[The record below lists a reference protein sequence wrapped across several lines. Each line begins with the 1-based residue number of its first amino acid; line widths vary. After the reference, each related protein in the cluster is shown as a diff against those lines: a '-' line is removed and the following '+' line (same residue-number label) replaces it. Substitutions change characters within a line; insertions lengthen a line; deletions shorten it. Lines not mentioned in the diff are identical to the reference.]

1 MSREFDVRRHDLAQ
15 LRVPPQSIEAEQA
28 VLGGIML
35 SPDSL
40 ADVADILREEMF
52 YRRDHQLIYAGIL
65 ELKEKSRPY
74 DAVTLGDWFEAQGL
88 GEQIANGAYLIEL
101 ASTTPSAANVRAY
114 AEIVADKAILRQFI
128 EIGTGIVN
136 DGFEPDG
143 RESHELIAGASSRLS
158 ELGSVRATSG
168 GLRYVR
174 NALSA
179 AFDDIVA
186 RYHGNV
192 SPGLVPPWDNVAGIL
207 PGLEDTDL
215 MILAARPG
223 MGKTAAALAF
233 CDAAARQGRHVA
245 LFSLEMATQQL
256 TVRMISFQ
264 SGIDSSKLRREGG
277 LEDED
282 WTALTDAVRTLK
294 EMPIAIDDE
303 ASVNIAALAARARR
317 MNAKLKAKG
326 QPGLGLIVIDYLQL
340 MEGTGKGDKRHEEVS
355 EISRGLKLLAKELK
369 CPVIALSQLN
379 RSLESRT
386 DKRPTMADLRESGAL
401 EQDADVI
408 AFLYRDDYYTKD
420 RSTAPGISEFILGK
434 NRHGPTG
441 TAYLR
446 HDLACFRF
454 HDHMGQRPMYGKA
467 ASTAANTDGFDD
479 ENPAPRRRQARGKEA
494 AAQ

>member
-1 MSREFDVRRHDLAQ
+1 MIRGQ

-40 ADVADILREEMF
+40 AEVADVLREELF

-74 DAVTLGDWFEAQGL
+74 DAVTLGEWFESQGL
-88 GEQIANGAYLIEL
+88 GEEIAGGAYLIEL

-128 EIGTGIVN
+128 ELGTGMVN
-136 DGFEPDG
+136 DGFAPDG

-174 NALSA
+174 SALSA
-179 AFDDIVA
+179 AYDEIVA
-186 RYHGNV
+186 RYQGTA
-192 SPGLVPPWDNVAGIL
+192 SPGLVPPWQNVAGIL

-223 MGKTAAALAF
+223 MGKTAAALEF
-233 CDAAARQGRHVA
+233 CDAAASRGRHVA
-245 LFSLEMATQQL
+245 LFSLEMSTQQITTRL
-256 TVRMISFQ
+256 ISQQ

-282 WTALTDAVRTLK
+282 WSILTDAIRALK
-294 EMPIAIDDE
+294 EMPLAIDDE
-303 ASVNIAALAARARR
+303 ACVNIAALAARARR
-317 MNAKLKAKG
+317 MHAKLKAKG
-326 QPGLGLIVIDYLQL
+326 EPGLGLIVIDYLQL

-420 RSTAPGISEFILGK
+420 RSTAPGIAEFILGK
-434 NRHGPTG
+434 NRHGATD

-446 HDLACFRF
+446 HDLSRFRF
-454 HDHMGQRPMYGKA
+454 HDHHGPRPMYGKGPA
-467 ASTAANTDGFDD
+467 AGTSSDGFDD
-479 ENPAPRRRQARGKEA
+479 EEPRPRRRVLRGKEA
-494 AAQ
+494 AAP